1 MAKPDT
7 EITFSQLK
15 EGSII
20 QIENEAN
27 VEMQLKRYAEFL
39 SELEA
44 IREKFI
50 KSVSE
55 ARVNDAVAFLQAVN
69 VRNQAVKSARGKFRP
84 QDAQSARWRMTIPDK
99 PKVAERQIQLTFDRR
114 SDNLRVGE

>member
-1 MAKPDT
+1 MSKTDAK
-7 EITFSQLK
+7 ITFSQLK

-20 QIENEAN
+20 QIKNEAN
-27 VEMQLKRYAEFL
+27 VKIQLKRYVEFL

-69 VRNQAVKSARGKFRP
+69 VRNQAVKSAREKFRP
-84 QDAQSARWRMTIPDK
+84 
-99 PKVAERQIQLTFDRR
+99 
-114 SDNLRVGE
+114 